1 MSLSVNLNSTGTSNN
16 LQHLQQK
23 PMSISSITSSPL
35 PNSVSLATNSPT
47 ETNTD
52 LSSPPLSHKYS
63 SRSPNSPTLYYPM
76 SMPNSPDSPT
86 FQHTSPAAIH
96 HPHPQY
102 HNHHQQQKQRRYM
115 PYHIDQHHQ
124 SRHHSYQQRDT
135 NCAASHYPVNLHS
148 NSNQYGHY
156 RTTRSSSIS
165 SATSATAPP
174 LTLKERR
181 QRNKA
186 ASAKYRAKKNQ
197 QHGEMRM
204 IISSLTK
211 ENDLLQRQLD
221 HVRRDNDKLKATCD
235 TLRGKMMA
243 EKMLKKLLH
252 SEHPQADDLQGF
264 VDDEGDDED
273 AMDGLD
279 EDYDNIDNGQHYHES
294 AKHAHQYNGDS
305 DGSYSSAN
313 NQPQP
318 QSNSTF
324 FANTHNNRFEEDI
337 DFEDEE
343 DDDDDDFSDENQPN
357 YSHRGCT
364 RS

>member
-1 MSLSVNLNSTGTSNN
+1 MSLSINLHSSGTSNN

-35 PNSVSLATNSPT
+35 PNSASLVASSPP

-52 LSSPPLSHKYS
+52 MSSPPLSHKHN
-63 SRSPNSPTLYYPM
+63 SRSPNSPSLSYPM

-86 FQHTSPAAIH
+86 FQHTSAATIH
-96 HPHPQY
+96 YPHPQY
-102 HNHHQQQKQRRYM
+102 HNYQQQQRRHM
-115 PYHIDQHHQ
+115 PYHIEQHHQ
-124 SRHHSYQQRDT
+124 NRHHPYQQRDA
-135 NCAASHYPVNLHS
+135 NYAASHYPVNLHN
-148 NSNQYGHY
+148 NSNQYNHY

-174 LTLKERR
+174 LTLQERR

-204 IISSLTK
+204 LISSLTK

-221 HVRRDNDKLKATCD
+221 HVRRDNEKLKVTCD
-235 TLRGKMMA
+235 KLRGKMMA

-252 SEHPQADDLQGF
+252 NEHPQAGDLQGF
-264 VDDEGDDED
+264 VDDDED
-273 AMDGLD
+273 DMDDLD
-279 EDYDNIDNGQHYHES
+279 EEDDDIDKEQHYLGSIKNTHR
-294 AKHAHQYNGDS
+294 YNGDS
-305 DGSYSSAN
+305 DGSCYSAN
-313 NQPQP
+313 NQPRP
-318 QSNSTF
+318 QSNSAF
-324 FANTHNNRFEEDI
+324 IANTHGNRFDEDI

-343 DDDDDDFSDENQPN
+343 DTDDDNYSDDNQPN
-357 YSHRGCT
+357 CIHNGRT

>member
-1 MSLSVNLNSTGTSNN
+1 MSLSINLNSSGASSN

-35 PNSVSLATNSPT
+35 PNSASLVVNSPP

-52 LSSPPLSHKYS
+52 MSSPPLSHKHN
-63 SRSPNSPTLYYPM
+63 SRSPNSPMLSYPM

-86 FQHTSPAAIH
+86 FQHTSAATTH
-96 HPHPQY
+96 YPYPQY
-102 HNHHQQQKQRRYM
+102 HNHHQQQQQRRSHVL
-115 PYHIDQHHQ
+115 YHIEQHHQ
-124 SRHHSYQQRDT
+124 NRHHPYQQRDT
-135 NCAASHYPVNLHS
+135 SYATSHHPVNSHS
-148 NSNQYGHY
+148 RNSQDGHY

-165 SATSATAPP
+165 STTSATAPP
-174 LTLKERR
+174 LTLQERR

-204 IISSLTK
+204 LISSLTK

-221 HVRRDNDKLKATCD
+221 HVQRDNEKLKVTCD
-235 TLRGKMMA
+235 KLRGKMMA

-252 SEHPQADDLQGF
+252 SEHPQAGDLQGF
-264 VDDEGDDED
+264 VDDEENDDD
-273 AMDGLD
+273 DDMDSLD
-279 EDYDNIDNGQHYHES
+279 EDDNGIANEQQYQES
-294 AKHAHQYNGDS
+294 VKHAHRYNGDS
-305 DGSYSSAN
+305 DGSYYSAN

-318 QSNSTF
+318 QSNSAF
-324 FANTHNNRFEEDI
+324 IANTQNNRFDEDI

-343 DDDDDDFSDENQPN
+343 DDNYSDENQPN
-357 YSHRGCT
+357 YSRSGRT

>member
-1 MSLSVNLNSTGTSNN
+1 MSLSINLNSSGSSNN
-16 LQHLQQK
+16 LHHFQQK

-35 PNSVSLATNSPT
+35 PNSASLVATSPP

-52 LSSPPLSHKYS
+52 MSSPPLSHKYN
-63 SRSPNSPTLYYPM
+63 SRSPNSPTLSYPM

-86 FQHTSPAAIH
+86 FQHAPAATIQ

-102 HNHHQQQKQRRYM
+102 HIHQQQQQRRHM

-124 SRHHSYQQRDT
+124 NRHHPYQQRD
-135 NCAASHYPVNLHS
+135 NNYAASHYPANLHS
-148 NSNQYGHY
+148 NSNQYGYY

-165 SATSATAPP
+165 STTSATAPP
-174 LTLKERR
+174 LTLQERR

-204 IISSLTK
+204 LISTLTK

-221 HVRRDNDKLKATCD
+221 HVRRDNDKLKVTCD
-235 TLRGKMMA
+235 KLRGKMLA

-252 SEHPQADDLQGF
+252 NENQQPGDLQDF
-264 VDDEGDDED
+264 VDDEDED
-273 AMDGLD
+273 EDDMDDFD
-279 EDYDNIDNGQHYHES
+279 EEEDGIDNQYHQTAKS
-294 AKHAHQYNGDS
+294 AHRYNDDS
-305 DGSYSSAN
+305 DHAYYSTN

-318 QSNSTF
+318 QSNSAF
-324 FANTHNNRFEEDI
+324 ISNTNNNRFDEDI
-337 DFEDEE
+337 DFEDE
-343 DDDDDDFSDENQPN
+343 DDDEGDDYSDEHEPT
-357 YSHRGCT
+357 YRSSDRT